1 MTLADVFEFMAKQKL
16 GVLGTIA
23 QDGSPQSALVGIAVT
38 SELEII
44 FDTVKGSRKFKNL
57 MSNPRCSF
65 AVGWA
70 GEITVQYQG
79 KAYQP
84 ESAELARYQQRY
96 FATWTDGPARLGW
109 PGITYFVVR
118 PDWIRYND
126 FDKSPPLIEEFT
138 FGAR

>member
-1 MTLADVFEFMAKQKL
+1 MSMTLADVFEFMARQKL

-65 AVGWA
+65 AVGWRNHRA
-70 GEITVQYQG
+70 APREGV
-79 KAYQP
+79 
-84 ESAELARYQQRY
+84 
-96 FATWTDGPARLGW
+96 PA
-109 PGITYFVVR
+109 
-118 PDWIRYND
+118 
-126 FDKSPPLIEEFT
+126 
-138 FGAR
+138 